1 MPEKVKP
8 RGVSPNQ
15 GPDGSETPAAADHE
29 GATYSANA
37 IHMVRTALANHVAL
51 SAMADRKANIL
62 MGVTFLVFTLSINA
76 FSNGNYRLALL
87 VLLLFAFLSALF
99 AMAAVV
105 PKTSPPKLTD
115 DELDNLL
122 FFGVFTGLEQE
133 EFVERLMRRCETD
146 ELVLSTMLRDLYQ
159 NGTVLQ
165 RKKYRYLS
173 LAFRTFRIG
182 LILSLLVF
190 VLENGTQI
198 LGFVG
203 VN

>member
-15 GPDGSETPAAADHE
+15 GPDGSETSAAADHE

>member
-1 MPEKVKP
+1 MPEVKP

-37 IHMVRTALANHVAL
+37 IHMVRTALTNHVAL

>member
-1 MPEKVKP
+1 MPEVKP